1 MRRED
6 FTALMRGRSGMRWLA
21 LGMKKG
27 PKGRN
32 VVMVRKVIDEAKSE
46 EVQEDRK
53 CGTLGRR
60 DEPT

>member
-1 MRRED
+1 
-6 FTALMRGRSGMRWLA
+6 MRWLA

>member
-6 FTALMRGRSGMRWLA
+6 IMALMRDRSGMRWRA

-27 PKGRN
+27 QKGRN

-46 EVQEDRK
+46 E
-53 CGTLGRR
+53 G
-60 DEPT
+60 

>member
-1 MRRED
+1 M
-6 FTALMRGRSGMRWLA
+6 ALMRRRSGMRWLA
-21 LGMKKG
+21 LDMKRG
-27 PKGRN
+27 QKGRN

-53 CGTLGRR
+53 YGTLGRR